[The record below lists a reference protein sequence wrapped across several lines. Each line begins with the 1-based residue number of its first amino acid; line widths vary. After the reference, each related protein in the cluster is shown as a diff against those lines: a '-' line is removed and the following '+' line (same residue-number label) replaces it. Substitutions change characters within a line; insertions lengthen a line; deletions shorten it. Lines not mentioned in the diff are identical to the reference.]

1 MKGKLL
7 MILAGAALLAGCGAA
22 VSAAA
27 PQPTEQPAAEVKA
40 PAPAWKVSSAL
51 DRKSVRVG
59 KECRSRWSP
68 YH

>member
-27 PQPTEQPAAEVKA
+27 PQPTEQPAA
-40 PAPAWKVSSAL
+40 
-51 DRKSVRVG
+51 
-59 KECRSRWSP
+59 
-68 YH
+68 